1 MLIQAIVKEDI
12 MKRKTL
18 GIISLILTFVMIMSL
33 AACGGNPASKTDNAS
48 QAASASESGK
58 KVCIVTT
65 SGVDDGSFNQ
75 NCYEGIK
82 AFVAEHPDCSVT
94 DVKEAD
100 LSKVIETVGSLV
112 GDYDVFVLPGY
123 NFAAIGEIATAN
135 PDKYFIV
142 VDSAITDSEGNEV
155 KGLPNVYT
163 MTFLEQE
170 SGFFAGLAAALST
183 STGKVAV
190 VNGIAFPSNVNYE
203 FGFMA
208 GVNYANAK
216 YGTSA
221 EYVEIPSYA
230 GEAAVPVEGLGTSVG
245 GNYIGDFADQA
256 KGKDVANAL
265 LNEGVDIIFPAAGT
279 AGNGCFTAIKEKGGA
294 YAIGCDVDQY
304 DDGANG
310 SSNIILTSVLK
321 VMDVNITKQLNAI
334 YDGSF
339 KGEDATLGADTD
351 STGFVSA
358 EGRQQLSEDALAK
371 MQEAYDKLKA
381 GEIVP
386 PSNFNGYLP
395 DNFPGL
401 K

>member
-1 MLIQAIVKEDI
+1 
-12 MKRKTL
+12 MKKKTL
-18 GIISLILTFVMIMSL
+18 SIISLLLTFVMILSL
-33 AACGGNPASKTDNAS
+33 AACGGNPVS
-48 QAASASESGK
+48 QTEAAAETEAAGGEEAGGEATGNGF

-112 GDYDVFVLPGY
+112 GDYDVFVLPGF
-123 NFAAIGEIATAN
+123 NFAAIAEIAEAN
-135 PDKYFIV
+135 TGKYFIV
-142 VDSAITDSEGNEV
+142 VDSTITDSEGNEV

-170 SGFFAGLAAALST
+170 SGFFAGLAAALT
-183 STGKVAV
+183 TTTGKVAV
-190 VNGIAFPSNVNYE
+190 VNGIAFPSNVNYQ

-216 YGTSA
+216 YGTTA

-230 GEAAVPVEGLGTSVG
+230 GEAVVEVEGLGTAIG

-256 KGKDVANAL
+256 KGKTVAQAL

-279 AGNGCFTAIKEKGGA
+279 AGNGCFTAIKEKGSG
-294 YAIGCDVDQY
+294 YAIGCDVDQF
-304 DDGANG
+304 DDGVNG
-310 SSNIILTSVLK
+310 SSNIILTSALK
-321 VMDVNITKQLNAI
+321 VMDVNIHKQLNAI
-334 YDGSF
+334 YDGTF
-339 KGEDATLGADTD
+339 EGKDDMLGADTD

-358 EGRQQLSEDALAK
+358 EGRQQLSEDAIAK
-371 MQEAYDKLKA
+371 MQEAYEKVKA
-381 GEIVP
+381 GEVVP

-401 K
+401 E